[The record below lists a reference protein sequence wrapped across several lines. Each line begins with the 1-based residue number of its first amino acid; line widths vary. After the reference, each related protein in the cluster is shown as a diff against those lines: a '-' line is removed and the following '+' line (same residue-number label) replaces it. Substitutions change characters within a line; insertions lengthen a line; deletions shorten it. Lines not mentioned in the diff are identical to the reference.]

1 MTVHISDTRQSGSR
15 RSSGPSTKKL
25 LSIIFIVY
33 LAIMSLG
40 SWAAYSW
47 YTGKGI
53 LGMAQTSISQGD
65 EVFVNDHNCTVGAVW
80 EKDGNKYGLFAGH
93 CGKPGDK
100 VSKPYFDG
108 GLVATVGTILAGE
121 FSEVPDSERD
131 SVSGLPQIQITPE
144 AGDWAVFSIDMN
156 LGSNQYSDIKNN
168 YADTRS
174 ILAFSSTLCMYG
186 DASGEVSCGMVKPE
200 LSIGNFVS
208 VMVVEQSRGAIPGDS
223 GGPVYNDGNGKFTG
237 LVSARSESIVYVYNP
252 IPSLMAGGYL

>member
-1 MTVHISDTRQSGSR
+1 MTVHATENDHLATP

-25 LSIIFIVY
+25 LLIIFIAY

-40 SWAAYSW
+40 AWAAYSW

-65 EVFVNDHNCTVGAVW
+65 EVFVNDNNCTVGAVW

-100 VSKPYFDG
+100 VNKPYFDG
-108 GLVATVGTILAGE
+108 GLVAPVGTILAGE
-121 FSEVPDSERD
+121 FSEVPDTEAD
-131 SVSGLPQIQITPE
+131 SPNGLPQIQITPE

-156 LGSNQYSDIKNN
+156 LGSNEYADISNN
-168 YADTRS
+168 YVDTRS
-174 ILAFSSTLCMYG
+174 VLAFSSALCMYG
-186 DASGEVSCGMVKPE
+186 DASAEVSCGLVKPE

-208 VMVVEQSRGAIPGDS
+208 VMVVEQNRGAIPGDS
-223 GGPVYNDGNGKFTG
+223 GGPVYNDGNGKFAG
-237 LVSARSESIVYVYNP
+237 LVSARSGSIVYVYNP
-252 IPSLMAGGYL
+252 IPSLMADGYL